1 MGSQPWVPRTPPAR
15 DCPALVGVVTSYC
28 GLPACPPRS
37 CIYLMT
43 SEGESSFTCLLAIYI
58 IGELF
63 LRYILFR
70 PLDSKLQVF
79 LLWWQL
85 IYSIGFAFPF
95 FFTSL
100 R

>member
-1 MGSQPWVPRTPPAR
+1 
-15 DCPALVGVVTSYC
+15 
-28 GLPACPPRS
+28 
-37 CIYLMT
+37 MT
-43 SEGESSFTCLLAIYI
+43 SEIESSFTCLLAIYI

-95 FFTSL
+95 FFVFYVIALGPGRHSPFCPWLFTRSCVVSPDANA
-100 R
+100 